1 MPSRRPES
9 PLDRVQE
16 DDVKLL
22 SPKVLA
28 IVRREYLQRV
38 RSRWFLIATFGV
50 PILLVG
56 FGALSGIFIAGGER
70 QTTDLTT
77 GVVDRTV
84 VLGDLV
90 VEELLRDSL
99 LATNRV
105 AQAALSDDSLR
116 ADLLGSDHD
125 LYLVLPEELAPGRRA
140 TRTEEGAP
148 AGEAAAEQEADELED
163 VDLELL
169 ARENVNIGTRRNI
182 RQAVN
187 RALVRARLLE
197 AGVEGID
204 PGELLAGASV
214 EVINVTQEGSARSQ
228 EVFEAISFIVAFIFY
243 MVLIFYGQM
252 IVRSVVEEKT
262 TDIVEIMVSS
272 VRPWE
277 LMLGKIVGVGAVGL
291 TQITIWAAVVGIG
304 ILYGLT
310 AGAAA
315 LGEAGVDLSE
325 IAVPLG
331 TVIGVLAFLILGYL
345 LYSGLFAAAGA
356 TISNEQD
363 TQHVMW
369 PVLILII
376 LPFLAAQ
383 GIIGNPNT
391 PMAIALSL
399 VPFFSPL
406 LMSSRMMVSTI
417 PLWQWASALVLLIA
431 CIGGAA
437 WVAGRIYRVGI
448 LMKGKR
454 PNLPEVVRWVRHG

>member
-1 MPSRRPES
+1 M
-9 PLDRVQE
+9 
-16 DDVKLL
+16 KLL

-50 PILLVG
+50 PVLLIG
-56 FGALSGIFIAGGER
+56 FGAVSGLFIAGGER
-70 QTTDLTT
+70 QTSDLTT
-77 GVVDRTV
+77 GIVDRTGE
-84 VLGDLV
+84 LGDLV

-99 LATNRV
+99 LATNRT
-105 AQAALSDDSLR
+105 AQAALSDESLR
-116 ADLLGSDHD
+116 ADLLNSEYDV
-125 LYLVLPEELAPGRRA
+125 YLVLPEELAPGQD
-140 TRTEEGAP
+140 EI
-148 AGEAAAEQEADELED
+148 AE

-169 ARENVNIGTRRNI
+169 ARENVNIGTRRSI

-187 RALVRARLLE
+187 RALVRARLLA
-197 AGVEGID
+197 AGVVGID
-204 PGELLAGASV
+204 PGELLAAASV
-214 EVINVTQEGSARSQ
+214 DVINVTEEGSARSQ
-228 EVFEAISFIVAFIFY
+228 EVFEAISFIVAFLFY
-243 MVLIFYGQM
+243 MILIFYGQM

-291 TQITIWAAVVGIG
+291 TQIVIWATVIGVG

-315 LGEAGVDLSE
+315 LGEAGIDLSE

-331 TVIGVLAFLILGYL
+331 TVLGVLAFLILGYL

-363 TQHVMW
+363 AQHVMW

-376 LPFLAAQ
+376 LPFIAAQ

-417 PLWQWASALVLLIA
+417 PLWQWASALVLLVA

>member
-1 MPSRRPES
+1 
-9 PLDRVQE
+9 
-16 DDVKLL
+16 VKLL

-50 PILLVG
+50 PVLLIG
-56 FGALSGIFIAGGER
+56 FGAVSGLFIAGGER
-70 QTTDLTT
+70 QTSDLTT
-77 GVVDRTV
+77 GIVDRTGE
-84 VLGDLV
+84 LGDLV

-99 LATNRV
+99 LATNRT
-105 AQAALSDDSLR
+105 AQAALSDESLR
-116 ADLLGSDHD
+116 ADLLNSEYDV
-125 LYLVLPEELAPGRRA
+125 YLVLPEELAPGQD
-140 TRTEEGAP
+140 EI
-148 AGEAAAEQEADELED
+148 AE

-169 ARENVNIGTRRNI
+169 ARENVNIGTRRSI

-187 RALVRARLLE
+187 RALVRARLLA
-197 AGVEGID
+197 AGVVGID
-204 PGELLAGASV
+204 PGELLAAASV
-214 EVINVTQEGSARSQ
+214 DVINVTEEGSARSQ
-228 EVFEAISFIVAFIFY
+228 EVFEAISFIVAFLFY
-243 MVLIFYGQM
+243 MILIFYGQM

-291 TQITIWAAVVGIG
+291 TQIVIWATVIGVG

-315 LGEAGVDLSE
+315 LGEAGIDLSE

-331 TVIGVLAFLILGYL
+331 TVLGVLAFLILGYL

-363 TQHVMW
+363 AQHVMW

-376 LPFLAAQ
+376 LPFIAAQ

-417 PLWQWASALVLLIA
+417 PLWQWASALVLLVA